1 MTTPSR
7 PTLLPMASTACA
19 CCTPTEAAPSAPSAL
34 TAEPASAAEFG
45 VAGMT
50 CSHCVSSVTE
60 AVAALDGV
68 VDARVDLVVGGTSR
82 LRVRSDR
89 PLSED
94 TVKAAVAEAGYTLE
108 PLR

>member
-7 PTLLPMASTACA
+7 LNLLPVASTPCGCCA
-19 CCTPTEAAPSAPSAL
+19 PTGATAMVTAP
-34 TAEPASAAEFG
+34 TAEPASTAEFG
-45 VAGMT
+45 VTGMT
-50 CSHCVSSVTE
+50 CSHCVVSVTE

-89 PLSED
+89 PMSEG
-94 TVKAAVAEAGYTLE
+94 TVGAAVVEVGYTLE
-108 PLR
+108 PLS